1 MMENITIAIS
11 IGELIDKIT
20 ILEIKKNHV
29 QEEKLDNVNKELFQL
44 KISLKESQIIIDLDL
59 IESLSKV
66 NSELWSIEDKIR
78 LKEKEKDFSDEF
90 IQLARSVYIKNDERA
105 NIKKMINL
113 KYSSNIIEEKSY
125 MKYN

>member
-1 MMENITIAIS
+1 MENITIAIS

-20 ILEIKKNHV
+20 ILEIKKNHF
-29 QEEKLDNVNKELFQL
+29 QEEKLDNVNKELSQL
-44 KISLKESQIIIDLDL
+44 KRSLKESQIIIDLDL

-105 NIKKMINL
+105 SIKKMINL

-125 MKYN
+125 MKYT

>member
-113 KYSSNIIEEKSY
+113 KYSSNIVEEKSY
-125 MKYN
+125 VKYT

>member
-1 MMENITIAIS
+1 MMENITIGIS

-125 MKYN
+125 MKYT

>member
-1 MMENITIAIS
+1 MKDISIAIS

-29 QEEKLDNVNKELFQL
+29 KGEKLDNVNKELVQL
-44 KISLKESQIIIDLDL
+44 KLSLKESKIVIDPGLVKRL
-59 IESLSKV
+59 KKV
-66 NSELWSIEDKIR
+66 NSELWSIEDQIR
-78 LKEKEKDFSDEF
+78 LKEKEKDFRDVF

-105 NIKKMINL
+105 NIKKIINI

-125 MKYN
+125 INYS